1 MIQTPAQRTPPPD
14 SVLAVRRALVL
25 SASELLRAGLV
36 ALGSQAGLEIVGEL
50 ESTDALEEAVRT
62 TTAHVVLAAPVSGD
76 SEACYAA
83 LRRLPNDCRAL
94 VMLTVPGFRIRADML
109 QRRYGLGSLPL
120 DAETETLSATLRQLF
135 GHADEPALT
144 VEQFVSGPGGILSA
158 REQEVLHELAQ
169 GLGNRAIAEQLFV
182 SEDTVKSHLQKIYRK
197 LGVCTRA
204 EAVALYLGELGATS
218 P

>member
-76 SEACYAA
+76 NEACYAA
-83 LRRLPNDCRAL
+83 LRRLPNDCPAL

-109 QRRYGLGSLPL
+109 QRRYGLDSLPL
-120 DAETETLSATLRQLF
+120 DAETETLSAALHKLF
-135 GHADEPALT
+135 GHADEPALS
-144 VEQFVSGPGGILSA
+144 VEQLVSGPGGILSA

-169 GLGNRAIAEQLFV
+169 GLGNRAIAGQLFV